1 MEQIHHISKVIVDD
15 VLGPE
20 WLSRVPLLAAENIE
34 ALSSARQRAS
44 PHQGRVMPGR
54 WPRIVIVADREP
66 APFGPRCERLP
77 IGCDYRSVA
86 IASTPRRPIGDS
98 DARPDAA
105 RGHSAISDGS
115 SLTSVNLGSLNL
127 GSTRA

>member
-1 MEQIHHISKVIVDD
+1 MEQNHHISKVIADD

-20 WLSRVPLLAAENIE
+20 WLSRVPLLAARTSRLCRLPGNE
-34 ALSSARQRAS
+34 S

-105 RGHSAISDGS
+105 RGHNAISDGS